1 MEILKISQHMFNE
14 YSRTGLVFRNGK
26 RTEYN
31 VARDPR
37 STAKAGPVMA
47 IPNDGICIIIL
58 LI

>member
-31 VARDPR
+31 VTRDPR

-47 IPNDGICIIIL
+47 IPNDVCIIIL